1 MMHLKKLVIFSF
13 QIFPIIFFGCKKEL
27 NQPLLVQSEISK
39 EELSY
44 IDSDDL
50 KIYEVIH
57 IEHDDEVDRHDTIT
71 YLLKQEVLDTF
82 IDNTNTINRVVNYYK
97 FDSNTSN
104 WIFYKKGLFSLEGN
118 SWIKKNDN
126 IARVALKFPF
136 STSLN
141 WNSFAYNDV
150 DPFQLQYK
158 RIHHEFKQDEMKY
171 DSTVIVGTSTFYT
184 MVDFK
189 KQFEIYAKHKGMI
202 YSYSKNLV
210 IRNYDTLNV
219 RLGEEWYYTLKNK

>member
-1 MMHLKKLVIFSF
+1 MIQLKKRVIFSF
-13 QIFPIIFFGCKKEL
+13 LIFPIIFLGCKKEL
-27 NQPLLVQSEISK
+27 NQPSFIHSAISK

-44 IDSDDL
+44 IDGDER

-57 IEHDDEVDRHDTIT
+57 IIHDDEVDRHDTIS
-71 YLLKQEVLDTF
+71 YQLKQEVLDTF
-82 IDNTNTINRVVNYYK
+82 IDNTNTINKVVNYYK
-97 FDSNTSN
+97 FDVNTSN
-104 WIFYKKGLFSLEGN
+104 WIFYKKGLFCLEGN

-126 IARVALKFPF
+126 VSRVALKFPF
-136 STSLN
+136 STSIN
-141 WNSFAYNDV
+141 WNAFAYNDLE
-150 DPFQLQYK
+150 PIQLQYK
-158 RIHHEFKQDEMKY
+158 RIHLGFKLKELEY
-171 DSTVIVGTSTFYT
+171 DSTVTVGTTIFYT

-219 RLGEEWYYTLKNK
+219 RLGEEWYYILKNK